1 MSYIHGKLRFLWF
14 QLFNILNILRYNK
27 HSMYNQCLYQTTFC
41 WHNADMHDSTDI
53 HRNNTVGMQYNTNI
67 RKKNTN

>member
-1 MSYIHGKLRFLWF
+1 
-14 QLFNILNILRYNK
+14 
-27 HSMYNQCLYQTTFC
+27 MYNQCLYQTTFC

-67 RKKNTN
+67 RKKTQLNNVLCTEIEIYEQKCI

>member
-1 MSYIHGKLRFLWF
+1 
-14 QLFNILNILRYNK
+14 
-27 HSMYNQCLYQTTFC
+27 MYNLCIYQTTFC

-67 RKKNTN
+67 RKKKHKLNNVLCTEIEI

>member
-14 QLFNILNILRYNK
+14 KLILRYNK

-41 WHNADMHDSTDI
+41 WDNEDMHDSTDK

-67 RKKNTN
+67 RKKPQIK